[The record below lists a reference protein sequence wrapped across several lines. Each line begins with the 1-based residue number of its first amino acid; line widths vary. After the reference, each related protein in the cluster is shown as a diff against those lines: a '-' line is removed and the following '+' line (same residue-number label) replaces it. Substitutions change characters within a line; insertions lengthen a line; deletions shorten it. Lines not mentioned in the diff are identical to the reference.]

1 MVGLQVLILTILVRI
16 QASEQLIYMKEDI
29 IKEIIDNKLL
39 YISPNTDESDW
50 ILLKNNSR
58 TPIFLDTSKFI
69 SFPELLDK
77 INRLIIEII
86 KNESIV
92 FDKVIGIPYGG
103 LPFSYGVAGILKVPG
118 LAIRKE
124 GFKNYSTKGE
134 LLGAYNEGDKVLM
147 IEDATVTA
155 NTVIEFA
162 NKLKDSGLKINDVIT
177 VLDIEKLAKENLAKL
192 GINLYALFT
201 WKELYE
207 SYKKECPGII
217 SEDMKIFLDK
227 FVSN

>member
-1 MVGLQVLILTILVRI
+1 
-16 QASEQLIYMKEDI
+16 MKKDI

-39 YISPNTDESDW
+39 YISPNVDEKDW

-69 SFPELLDK
+69 SFPDLLSK
-77 INRLIIEII
+77 VNNLIIEII
-86 KNESIV
+86 KNKSIT
-92 FDKVIGIPYGG
+92 FDNIIGIPYGG
-103 LPFSYGVAGILKVPG
+103 LPFSYGVTDRLKVPG
-118 LAIRKE
+118 LTIRKE

-134 LLGAYNEGDKVLM
+134 LLGNYKEGNKILI

-155 NTVIEFA
+155 NTVIEFVS
-162 NKLKDSGLKINDVIT
+162 KLKDNGLKINDVIT
-177 VLDIEKLAKENLAKL
+177 VLDIEKSAKENLARL

-207 SYKKECPGII
+207 RYKIERPGLI
-217 SEDMKIFLDK
+217 SEDMKGFLDK

>member
-1 MVGLQVLILTILVRI
+1 
-16 QASEQLIYMKEDI
+16 MKNDI

-39 YISPNTDESDW
+39 YISPNVDESDW
-50 ILLKNNSR
+50 VLLKNNSR

-69 SFPELLDK
+69 SFPELLHK
-77 INRLIIEII
+77 INQLIIEII
-86 KNESIV
+86 KGKAIT
-92 FDKVIGIPYGG
+92 FDRIIGVPYGG
-103 LPFSYGVAGILKVPG
+103 LPFSYGVTDMLKVPG

-134 LLGAYNEGDKVLM
+134 LLGVYNKGDRVLM

-155 NTVIEFA
+155 NTVIEFV
-162 NKLKDSGLKINDVIT
+162 NKLRDNDLEINDVIT
-177 VLDIEKLAKENLAKL
+177 VLDIEKSAKENLSKL
-192 GINLYALFT
+192 GVNLHALFT

-207 SYKKECPGII
+207 SYKKECPKII
-217 SEDMKIFLDK
+217 SEDMEIFLDK

>member
-1 MVGLQVLILTILVRI
+1 
-16 QASEQLIYMKEDI
+16 MKKDI

-39 YISPNTDESDW
+39 FISHTTDEADW

-69 SFPELLDK
+69 SFPDLLDK
-77 INRLIIEII
+77 VNHLILEII
-86 KNESIV
+86 K
-92 FDKVIGIPYGG
+92 DKAITYNQIIGIPYGG
-103 LPFSYGVAGILKVPG
+103 LPFSYGVTSLLKVPG
-118 LAIRKE
+118 LTIRKE
-124 GFKNYSTKGE
+124 GFKNYGTKGE
-134 LLGAYNEGDKVLM
+134 LLGNYQPEDQVLI

-162 NKLKDSGLKINDVIT
+162 NKLKDSDLKVTDVIT
-177 VLDIEKLAKENLAKL
+177 VLDIEKSAKENLAAL

-207 SYKKECPGII
+207 SYKEECPGAI
-217 SEDMKIFLDK
+217 SNDMIIFLDK
-227 FVSN
+227 FIGN

>member
-1 MVGLQVLILTILVRI
+1 M
-16 QASEQLIYMKEDI
+16 YMKKDI

-39 YISPNTDESDW
+39 YISPNIDEKEW

-69 SFPELLDK
+69 SFPDLLDK
-77 INRLIIEII
+77 VNRLVLEII
-86 KNESIV
+86 KDKSII
-92 FDKVIGIPYGG
+92 FDKIIGIPYGG
-103 LPFSYGVAGILKVPG
+103 LPFSYGVTSILKVAG
-118 LAIRKE
+118 LTMRKE

-134 LLGAYNEGDKVLM
+134 LLGIYKEGDKVLI

-155 NTVIEFA
+155 NTVIEFV
-162 NKLKDSGLKINDVIT
+162 NKLKDSDLQINDVIT
-177 VLDIEKLAKENLAKL
+177 ILDIEKSAKENLAQL
-192 GINLYALFT
+192 GINLHALFT

-207 SYKKECPGII
+207 SYRKEYPDLI

>member
-1 MVGLQVLILTILVRI
+1 
-16 QASEQLIYMKEDI
+16 MKKDI

-39 YISPNTDESDW
+39 YIAPTINEENW

-69 SFPELLDK
+69 SFPDLLDK
-77 INRLIIEII
+77 VNQLIIDII
-86 KNESIV
+86 K
-92 FDKVIGIPYGG
+92 DKNITYDKIIGIPYGG
-103 LPFSYGVAGILKVPG
+103 LPFSYGVTSLLKVPG
-118 LAIRKE
+118 LTIRKE

-134 LLGAYNEGDKVLM
+134 LLGNYQAGDQVLI

-155 NTVIEFA
+155 NTVVEFV
-162 NKLKDSGLKINDVIT
+162 NKLKDSNLKITDVIT
-177 VLDIEKLAKENLAKL
+177 VLDIEKSAKDNLAEL
-192 GINLYALFT
+192 GINLHALFT

-207 SYKKECPGII
+207 SYKTEYPGVIN
-217 SEDMKIFLDK
+217 EDMVIFLDK